1 MKQQE
6 PKIVFTGPPG
16 AGKTTAIVAISD
28 TPPVS
33 TDVRNTDASLSK
45 EYTTVGMDYGE
56 FALEGG
62 ERVRLFGTPGQERF
76 DFMWR
81 ILSENALGVIVLID
95 NSRPDPLGDL
105 SVYLDGFSHLLSGTP
120 YAVGVGRMAHHPSP
134 SLDDYCDLMAS
145 RGIVAPVLGVDVR
158 EREDVLLLVDTL
170 LAIAQARL

>member
-1 MKQQE
+1 MKQRE

-28 TPPVS
+28 IPPVC
-33 TDVRNTDASLSK
+33 TDVRNTDASLAK

-81 ILSENALGVIVLID
+81 ILSENALGIIVLID
-95 NSRPDPLGDL
+95 NSRPDPQGDL
-105 SVYLDGFSHLLSGTP
+105 AAYLDGFSHLLADTP
-120 YAVGVGRMAHHPSP
+120 YVVGVGRTNSHTTPT
-134 SLDDYCDLMAS
+134 LDDYCDFMAS
-145 RGIVAPVLGVDVR
+145 RGIVGPVLGVDVR

-170 LAIAQARL
+170 LAAAQARL